1 MSNPSTP
8 VVTDI
13 ERDPAYLAAAEW
25 FLRLQDPEV
34 TIDDTLAWQGWI
46 NESPANAQAFAR
58 LEEMSQVLRNVPTQL
73 RVSAREL
80 ERDHYDGSIPLK
92 DWSAPRR
99 TLRLTW
105 VSMGVAA
112 VLAGIAFVLLT
123 LFWQRPVSSTF
134 TTTIGENRNI
144 TLSDGSTIALGG
156 DTRIEVALSAAARV
170 IELFKGEA
178 LFTVAKDPLRPFKVR
193 VGDATIVAI
202 GTAFDV
208 QRDSDRAIVAVTE
221 GRVLVEPVAH
231 FLPVSVLQGFR
242 PKLRTVHLDAGQQTV
257 AGSAGIEDPTA
268 VEDTAAA
275 TAWQTGRLAFR
286 LQPLRYVLEDV
297 NRYAPKP
304 IVLEGAG
311 LGSLVITGT
320 VERDNISGWISSL
333 ERVFDLEAVEESDRI
348 VIRAR

>member
-1 MSNPSTP
+1 MSNPSTS

-25 FLRLQDPEV
+25 FLRLQGTQV
-34 TIDDTLAWQGWI
+34 TVNDTLAWQAWLS
-46 NESPANAQAFAR
+46 ESPKNAQAFAR
-58 LEEMSQVLRNVPTQL
+58 LEETAQVLRGVPTQL
-73 RVSAREL
+73 RVSAWEL
-80 ERDHYDGSIPLK
+80 ERDRYDGSIPLK
-92 DWSAPRR
+92 EWSEPPAAPRR
-99 TLRLTW
+99 RW
-105 VSMGVAA
+105 VGLGVTA
-112 VLAGIAFVLLT
+112 VMAGIALVLLV
-123 LFWQRPVSSTF
+123 FWQRPPSSIF

-144 TLSDGSTIALGG
+144 TLADGSTVALGG
-156 DTRIEVALSAAARV
+156 DTRIEVALSAGMRA
-170 IELFKGEA
+170 IELLEGEA
-178 LFTVAKDPLRPFKVR
+178 LFRVAKDPLRPFKVR
-193 VGDATIVAI
+193 VGDATIVAL

-221 GRVLVEPVAH
+221 GRVLVEPTAH

-242 PKLRTVHLDAGQQTV
+242 PKLRAVRLDAGQQTV
-257 AGSAGIEDPTA
+257 AGRAGIEDPTE
-268 VEDTAAA
+268 VEDAAAA

-304 IVLEGAG
+304 IVLDGPG

-320 VERDNISGWISSL
+320 VERDNIPGWVSSL
-333 ERVFDLEAVEESDRI
+333 ERAFDLAASEESDRI

>member
-8 VVTDI
+8 VVTEI
-13 ERDPAYLAAAEW
+13 ERDPVYLAAAEW
-25 FLRLQDPEV
+25 FLRLQDTEV
-34 TIDDTLAWQGWI
+34 TLDDTIAWQAWL
-46 NESPANAQAFAR
+46 NESPKNAEAFAR
-58 LEEMSQVLRNVPTQL
+58 LEEMTQVLRSVPTQL
-73 RVSAREL
+73 RVSPREL
-80 ERDHYDGSIPLK
+80 ARDRYDGSVPLK
-92 DWSAPRR
+92 DWSEPRPS
-99 TLRLTW
+99 LRRPWMSL
-105 VSMGVAA
+105 GVAA
-112 VLAGIAFVLLT
+112 MLAGIAFALFT
-123 LFWQRPVSSTF
+123 LPWQRPASSIF

-144 TLSDGSTIALGG
+144 TLADGSTIALGG
-156 DTRIEVALSAAARV
+156 DTRIEVALSAGVRA
-170 IELFKGEA
+170 IELLKGEA
-178 LFTVAKDPLRPFKVR
+178 LFTVAKDGRRPFKVR
-193 VGDATIVAI
+193 VGDATIIAL

-242 PKLRTVHLDAGQQTV
+242 PKLRAVHLDAGQQTV
-257 AGSAGIEDPTA
+257 AGSAGIEDPTK
-268 VEDTAAA
+268 VEDAAAA

-297 NRYAPKP
+297 NRYARKP
-304 IVLEGAG
+304 IVLEGPG

-333 ERVFDLEAVEESDRI
+333 ERVFDLEATEEADRI